1 MTTSKKCDDA
11 TNAEILSCSDKDI
24 IKSELEMKYPG
35 AINHVKAILKLI
47 GDDPNREGLR
57 DTPYRVVKSWL
68 EIYSGYDEDESKFK
82 TFFEEN
88 IGDQTDEIVMCKDIS
103 FYSVCEHHMLPFI
116 GICHIGYLPSKRV
129 IGVSKLVRLV
139 EFFSRRL
146 QIQEKLCSQVA
157 DKLVEILEPQGVGVI
172 MEAQH
177 LCMTSRGVKNYTA
190 KMVTSAMRGKFK
202 TQSNTRSEF
211 LSLINI

>member
-1 MTTSKKCDDA
+1 MTTNKKIMAMD
-11 TNAEILSCSDKDI
+11 NKQLVQI
-24 IKSELEMKYPG
+24 ELEKRFPG
-35 AINHVKAILKLI
+35 AIQKVKELLALL
-47 GDDPNREGLR
+47 GDNPDREGLS

-68 EIYSGYDEDESKFK
+68 EIYSGYSDDENKLK
-82 TFFEEN
+82 TFFEEGL
-88 IGDQTDEIVMCKDIS
+88 GDQTDEIVMCKDIS
-103 FYSVCEHHMLPFI
+103 FYSVCEHHMLPFS
-116 GICHIGYLPSKRV
+116 GTCHIGYLPGKRV
-129 IGVSKLVRLV
+129 IGVSKLVRLI
-139 EFFSRRL
+139 EFYSRRL

-202 TQSNTRSEF
+202 TQPQTRQEF
-211 LSLINI
+211 LSLIKV